1 MKLNKRV
8 LLMGLSLSVLSTMS
22 FAEQASNAQAVFNDA
37 YQNYLN
43 AVKTKENMQ
52 QAAEQAYTLGKAV
65 YGDNSDNTANL
76 AINYAKSI
84 NGYGKKWIEKRF
96 SLYQQAYTIS
106 VNNHGNKS
114 LETVDSLVGMAN
126 FAPSAQKADY
136 YLDQVIAIANTENK
150 PKFLAD
156 MKLEAATIL
165 ANKFSYEKYRE
176 AKNYLEEADEYYQ
189 ANLPKNS
196 VEQIKADFLMASFAE
211 GRKRYDQAIER
222 LNRVVKV
229 FDENLSYDHSA
240 ELTAHSRL
248 IGLYEKQGKS
258 DEATKHCIAIAKMV
272 PWKESQEQ
280 TPLYRVN
287 PKYPKNKARFSKD
300 GSVVM
305 EFQVDESGFVKNPQV
320 LSSEGGVAFEKSAV
334 EALAQWRY
342 APKFEHGKAVAATS
356 KVQLDFKVNR

>member
-1 MKLNKRV
+1 MKLNKLA
-8 LLMGLSLSVLSTMS
+8 LLMGLSLSLLSTTS
-22 FAEQASNAQAVFNDA
+22 FAEQANNAQTIFNDA

-43 AVKTKENMQ
+43 AIKTKENVQ
-52 QAAEQAYTLGKAV
+52 QAAEQAYTSGKAV

-96 SLYQQAYTIS
+96 SLYQQAYTIL
-106 VNNHGNKS
+106 VNNHGNQS

-136 YLDQVIAIANTENK
+136 YLEQVIAIANTENR

-287 PKYPKNKARFSKD
+287 PKYPKNKARFRKD
-300 GSVVM
+300 GKVVM
-305 EFQVDESGFVKNPQV
+305 EFEVDESGFVKNPQV

>member
-8 LLMGLSLSVLSTMS
+8 LLMGLSLSLLSTTS
-22 FAEQASNAQAVFNDA
+22 FAEQANNAQTVFNDA

-43 AVKTKENMQ
+43 AIKTKENVQ
-52 QAAEQAYTLGKAV
+52 QAAEQAYTSGKTV
-65 YGDNSDNTANL
+65 YGENADNTANL

-84 NGYGKKWIEKRF
+84 NRYGKQWIEKRF
-96 SLYQQAYTIS
+96 SLYQQAYTILAT
-106 VNNHGNKS
+106 NHGKQS
-114 LETVDSLVGMAN
+114 PETIDALVGMAS

-136 YLDQVIAIANTENK
+136 YLEQVIAIANTQNN
-150 PKFLAD
+150 PKFVAD

-165 ANKFSYEKYRE
+165 ANKFSYKKYHE

-287 PKYPKNKARFSKD
+287 PKYPSNKARFRKD
-300 GSVVM
+300 GKVVM
-305 EFQVDESGFVKNPQV
+305 EFEVDESGFVKNPQV

>member
-211 GRKRYDQAIER
+211 GRKRYDHAIER

-248 IGLYEKQGKS
+248 IGLYEKKGKS

-280 TPLYRVN
+280 TPLYRVE

-320 LSSEGGVAFEKSAV
+320 LSSEGGLAFEKSAV

-356 KVQLDFKVNR
+356 KVQLDFKIRR

>member
-43 AVKTKENMQ
+43 AVKTKKNMQ

-248 IGLYEKQGKS
+248 IGLYEKKGKS

-320 LSSEGGVAFEKSAV
+320 ISSEGGVAFEKSAV

>member
-96 SLYQQAYTIS
+96 SLYQQAYTIL
-106 VNNHGNKS
+106 VNNHGNQS

-136 YLDQVIAIANTENK
+136 YLEQVIAIANTENK

-248 IGLYEKQGKS
+248 IGLYEKKGKS

-280 TPLYRVN
+280 TPLYRVE

-320 LSSEGGVAFEKSAV
+320 LSSEGGLAFEKSAV

>member
-52 QAAEQAYTLGKAV
+52 QAAEQAYTLGKAI

-211 GRKRYDQAIER
+211 GRKRYNQAIER

-229 FDENLSYDHSA
+229 FDESLNYDHTA

-280 TPLYRVN
+280 TPLYRVE

-305 EFQVDESGFVKNPQV
+305 EFEVNESGFVKNLQV
-320 LSSEGGVAFEKSAV
+320 LSSEGGLAFEKSAV

>member
-52 QAAEQAYTLGKAV
+52 QAAEQAYTLGKAI

-229 FDENLSYDHSA
+229 FDESLNYDHTA

-280 TPLYRVN
+280 TPLYRVE

-305 EFQVDESGFVKNPQV
+305 EFEVNESGFVKNLQV
-320 LSSEGGVAFEKSAV
+320 LSSEGGLAFEKSAV
-334 EALAQWRY
+334 EALEQWRY